1 MTTEEKDRKY
11 RRVQMH
17 NKSHMN
23 QIGWLH
29 GFTMSSGDT
38 RSLGP
43 DFEITTPPH
52 GIAIIE
58 TERSSCILVEL
69 YDFLFI
75 N

>member
-29 GFTMSSGDT
+29 GFTMSSQSVK
-38 RSLGP
+38 SLGP
-43 DFEITTPPH
+43 DFQITTPPH
-52 GIAIIE
+52 GVAIIE
-58 TERSSCILVEL
+58 TEKGSCILVEVS
-69 YDFLFI
+69 DFTFI
-75 N
+75 D

>member
-1 MTTEEKDRKY
+1 MTNAEKDKKY

-29 GFTMSSGDT
+29 GFTLTSDSI

-43 DFEITTPPH
+43 DLHIPVPPH
-52 GIAIIE
+52 GVAIIE
-58 TERSSCILVEL
+58 TEKGMCILVEL
-69 YDFLFI
+69 NEFMFI